1 MFAPVEVLNIVYCR
15 AALLTNKF
23 KGSKKIEVAAAQ
35 WMVSSERGK
44 LPSLITEILLHSPQ
58 ILWLC
63 LDTTIKVFPEFFFFL
78 TVKVSAGTIFLT
90 VYSTLA

>member
-1 MFAPVEVLNIVYCR
+1 MFAPVEVLKIVYCR

-35 WMVSSERGK
+35 WMVSLERGR

-63 LDTTIKVFPEFFFFL
+63 LDTTIKVFLEYFYSRKNSAFFFF
-78 TVKVSAGTIFLT
+78 FF
-90 VYSTLA
+90 